1 MSGNFALVFQHCF
14 HSSWRDRGC
23 GLLSCKQKGQTA
35 VPSQQDKHTLLQR
48 GQPHAACARWRWWPR
63 GQSSASQLLDCHSC
77 KGQPAS
83 AWVASFQK
91 GHFPEFIDCTYTASG
106 VKILRSCLRK
116 RTSLMQTHFK
126 ICLYRRTSLDI
137 MILIKGCLCV

>member
-1 MSGNFALVFQHCF
+1 ME
-14 HSSWRDRGC
+14 
-23 GLLSCKQKGQTA
+23 
-35 VPSQQDKHTLLQR
+35 TLLWFSNTVFTAAGGTEAAVFSPVNKKAKPQSPASR
-48 GQPHAACARWRWWPR
+48 TNTHSCREGSPMRRVHAGGGGQGGSP
-63 GQSSASQLLDCHSC
+63 ASQLLDCHSR